1 MFSFVDCGNDDD
13 EYNVPTDSRAVE
25 SKLHKDKVQ
34 QPDQAQQ
41 LNKLQVEQAQQLYK
55 AQQQAQQSSTY
66 WSIAMEHAI
75 QAIAEAIDQVQ
86 STQNGQPIEIE
97 AGLRLLNTNSGTLAS
112 GLRASDL
119 TKSVLEQ
126 IFTYA
131 QRNNN
136 HQLVPAGEICS
147 KGVWEQWTDVFY
159 KNDVRCSTLQLPN
172 GGGTRTVW
180 IRKVHLRHLDFVLP
194 ERDIGIRISF
204 KAEIPIP
211 APTTLTKPTQ
221 IRAKQKFTLQDID
234 TKMNVSFSLV
244 WQGDNVEESRRS
256 EPMYEQEVEPE
267 QLLQQQLS
275 NESERRVLAGNLLFQ
290 TLNLIGFVHPLSLK
304 ILH

>member
-1 MFSFVDCGNDDD
+1 MFSFVDCAEEEDDVKQGAAPPQD
-13 EYNVPTDSRAVE
+13 KKH
-25 SKLHKDKVQ
+25 SKSLL
-34 QPDQAQQ
+34 PSQ
-41 LNKLQVEQAQQLYK
+41 LEI
-55 AQQQAQQSSTY
+55 QSSAY

-75 QAIAEAIDQVQ
+75 QAIANAIEQVQ
-86 STQNGQPIEIE
+86 STQKDQPIEIE
-97 AGLRLLNTNSGTLAS
+97 ASLRLLNTNSGTLAS
-112 GLRASDL
+112 GPRASDL

-131 QRNNN
+131 QRNT

-159 KNDVRCSTLQLPN
+159 KTDIRCSTLQLPN

-180 IRKVHLRHLDFVLP
+180 IRKVHLKHLDFVLP

-221 IRAKQKFTLQDID
+221 IRAKQRFTLQDID
-234 TKMNVSFSLV
+234 TKMNASFSLV

-267 QLLQQQLS
+267 QLLQQQLG
-275 NESERRVLAGNLLFQ
+275 NESERRLLAGNLLFQ

-304 ILH
+304 IIA